1 MQQSTGAARLA
12 MDRIRKE
19 FEGAV
24 ALDGVSFDCH
34 AGEVH
39 AICGENGAGKS
50 TLMKILGGVY
60 KPDAG
65 AVLIDGAAVAFS
77 HPAQAR
83 RAGISIIHQELSLLG
98 ERSVAENI
106 FLGVEP
112 ARRGLLDRGAM
123 RDGARDLLARLSSRI
138 DPRARAADLSI
149 AEQQIVEIAKSFA
162 VDARILVMDEPTAA
176 LDEADSARLLDLVG
190 ALRARGVAIVY
201 ISHRIAEIGRIADRV
216 TVLKDGRKVA
226 TDPIGA
232 MPPEKIMRLM
242 VGRPLSEFFP
252 PRASRPPGEP
262 LLTLAGCGN
271 AALAGIDLE
280 VRRGEIVG
288 IAGLEGSGKAEL
300 GRAIFGALR
309 FTTGTMRLAG
319 VPYQPAS
326 PRAAVRAGVGYL
338 PDDRKR
344 EGLLLAQSVRDNAG
358 LTLRALAAALARPA
372 AGRLADADTDRRLRQ
387 LDVRASDFSQPI
399 RELSGGNQ
407 QKTVVARW
415 LARAPSLLVFAEPTR
430 GIDVAA
436 KAAIYQI
443 MRGLAEDGAAIV
455 LISSDLPEVIGVADR
470 IVVMRAGRIA
480 GACTAG
486 ASEEAVLALALGH
499 AESKV
504 AA

>member
-123 RDGARDLLARLSSRI
+123 RDGARNLLGRLSSRI
-138 DPRARAADLSI
+138 DPSARAADLSI

-232 MPPEKIMRLM
+232 MPPAKIMRLM

-252 PRASRPPGEP
+252 PRASRPRGEP
-262 LLTLAGCGN
+262 LLTLTGCGN

-300 GRAIFGALR
+300 GRAIFGAQR
-309 FTTGTMRLAG
+309 FTTGTMRFAG
-319 VPYQPAS
+319 VPYQPAN

-372 AGRLADADTDRRLRQ
+372 AGRLADAETDRRLRQ
-387 LDVRASDFSQPI
+387 VDVRASDFSQPI

-455 LISSDLPEVIGVADR
+455 LISSDLLEVIGVADR

-480 GACTAG
+480 GACAAG